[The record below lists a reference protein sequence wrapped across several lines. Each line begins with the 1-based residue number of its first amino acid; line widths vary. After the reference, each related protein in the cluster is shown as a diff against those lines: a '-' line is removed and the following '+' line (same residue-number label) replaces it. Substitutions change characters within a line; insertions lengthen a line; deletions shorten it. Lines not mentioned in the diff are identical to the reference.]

1 MAERRGEVRMQ
12 RGANGASNG
21 DPAWCSPVR
30 WTDTCAYDAKNGN
43 VIWGFDA
50 NREYQTAGVPAHGGS
65 FDGAG
70 ATVVG
75 GMMYVNAGYNNAIG
89 GNVLLAFS
97 PERKDPARQ
106 PAFVAS
112 ARTAH

>member
-1 MAERRGEVRMQ
+1 MAPPTAIPGVVFSGSMDGHLR
-12 RGANGASNG
+12 
-21 DPAWCSPVR
+21 
-30 WTDTCAYDAKNGN
+30 AYDTKNGN
-43 VIWGFDA
+43 AVWDFDA

-65 FDGAG
+65 FNGAG
-70 ATVVG
+70 AIVVG
-75 GMMYVNAGYNNAIG
+75 ESMYVNAGYNNAIS